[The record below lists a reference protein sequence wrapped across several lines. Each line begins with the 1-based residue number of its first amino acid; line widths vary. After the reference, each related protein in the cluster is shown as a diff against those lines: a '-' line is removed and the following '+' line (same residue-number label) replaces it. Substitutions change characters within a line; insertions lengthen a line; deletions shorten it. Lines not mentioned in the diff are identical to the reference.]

1 MTESITPVN
10 PQPTPVA
17 DQSVQQTTPD
27 TLTFEDSV
35 VEKIVA
41 ITCQEVDGI
50 LEMKGGLI
58 SAIHEG
64 LGGTDLTKGIDVTIE
79 DDQRC
84 YVDVAIVMEYGKS
97 AQKIFNSLRGVIGEN
112 VTAMTGLV
120 VDAINVRI
128 VNVMTREE
136 YQRLQAKRE
145 EKLETSSVG

>member
-1 MTESITPVN
+1 MAESITPSPSA
-10 PQPTPVA
+10 PQQIAEPAARP
-17 DQSVQQTTPD
+17 STPD

-50 LEMKGGLI
+50 LEMKGGLL
-58 SAIHEG
+58 SAIQEG

-112 VTAMTGLV
+112 VAAMTGLV
-120 VDAINVRI
+120 VDSINVRI
-128 VNVMTREE
+128 VNVMTKEE
-136 YQRLQAKRE
+136 FQRLRAKRE
-145 EKLETSSVG
+145 EKVETTA